1 MFEKKYPFPD
11 KRRYK
16 RLDQIFPVEF
26 RYLNE
31 QNLPSSDWFQGFTQ
45 DVSEGGLC
53 LIVHHLRAEDFRRLE
68 DQNTRLLLAIHIP
81 IGSESVAATA
91 RPAWIK
97 GVPGEASCEQC
108 AIGISYEKIS
118 AKDNRRILRYVKL
131 RSLFKA
137 AAIVFSFFL
146 SLGLVFSGFYGAKL
160 RLENDRLITSF
171 SVNLSRQQYLMQEER
186 GLQLRIDEMKFLLSQ
201 SDRKIEN
208 LSLQVLSA
216 RQNNK
221 EKAASLSEGIDFL
234 RKYQEQIKANLSEF
248 AAKKATTE
256 GSFRTK
262 AQEASLLEEKIV
274 KKFLRWLK
282 SHQNNRTGLAAS
294 FEGDEDVTDWGFTY
308 DQALAAIVFIES
320 GDPADAKRIFDFYTS
335 VPGSGA
341 NGFADAYYASSGDV
355 AEPMAH
361 AGPNIWLGVAVL
373 RYTEK
378 TNDQQYLNLAQRIAQ
393 WLETLKDSEGGLR
406 GGDGLSWY
414 STEHN
419 LDAYAF
425 YSMFFELT
433 NEEVY
438 RSRADQAL
446 QWLNK
451 NAYSNISAPLVK
463 RGKGDATIAT
473 DTYAWSITAIG
484 PKRLKEIGMDPD
496 RIMDFAID
504 NCSVSVNYQKPQGES
519 SVIKGF
525 DFAKHQNLAR
535 GGVVSCEWT
544 GQMIL
549 AFKIMADY
557 HKGLG
562 DASATQRYRGLADFY
577 TSELAKMITTSP
589 SPVGQG
595 EFCLPYASCEL
606 ADTGHGWRTPK
617 GNRTGSVAA
626 TAYAILAIDGFN
638 PLRLNKL

>member
-1 MFEKKYPFPD
+1 MFEKKYPFVD
-11 KRRYK
+11 KRRFK

-31 QNLPSSDWFQGFTQ
+31 QNQPSSDWFQGFTQ

-53 LIVHHLRAEDFRRLE
+53 LIVCHLKAEDLRRLE
-68 DQNTRLLLAIHIP
+68 DQNTRLSLAIHIP

-91 RPAWIK
+91 RPAWVK
-97 GVPGEASCEQC
+97 GIQGEQS

-118 AKDNRRILRYVKL
+118 AKDNRRILRYVGL
-131 RSLFKA
+131 RSFFKA
-137 AAIVFSFFL
+137 VAIAFSFFL

-160 RLENDRLITSF
+160 RLENEKLIVSF
-171 SVNLSRQQYLMQEER
+171 SANLSRQQDLMREEKSY
-186 GLQLRIDEMKFLLSQ
+186 QLRIDEMEFLLSQ
-201 SDRKIEN
+201 SGRKIEN
-208 LSLQVLSA
+208 LQGQLLKA
-216 RQNNK
+216 RQDNK
-221 EKAASLSEGIDFL
+221 EKAVSLSEGIDFL
-234 RKYQEQIKANLSEF
+234 RRYQEQIKTNLSELV
-248 AAKKATTE
+248 AKKARTE
-256 GSFRTK
+256 GSFNTK
-262 AQEASLLEEKIV
+262 AQEVSLLEEKIME
-274 KKFLRWLK
+274 KFFRWLR
-282 SHQNNRTGLAAS
+282 SHQNNRTGLVIS
-294 FEGDEDVTDWGFTY
+294 FEGDDAVADWGFTY
-308 DQALAAIVFIES
+308 DQALAAIVFIQL
-320 GDPADAKRIFDFYTS
+320 GDPADAKRIFDFYTA

-341 NGFADAYYASSGDV
+341 NGFADAYYASTGDV
-355 AEPMAH
+355 AESMAH

-378 TNDQQYLNLAQRIAQ
+378 TNDRQYLDLARRIAQ
-393 WLETLKDSEGGLR
+393 WLEILKDSEGGLR
-406 GGDGLSWY
+406 GGQSLSWY

-425 YSMFFELT
+425 YSMLFVLT
-433 NEEVY
+433 NEENY
-438 RSRADQAL
+438 RTRSEQEL
-446 QWLNK
+446 LWLNK
-451 NAYSNISAPLVK
+451 NVYSNISSPIVK

-484 PKRLKEIGMDPD
+484 PKKLKSIGMDPD

-504 NCSVSVNYQKPQGES
+504 NCRVSVNYQKPQGES
-519 SVIKGF
+519 FVVKGF

-544 GQMIL
+544 AQMIL

-562 DASATQRYRGLADFY
+562 DVPAAQRYRDLADFY
-577 TSELAKMITTSP
+577 TCELVKMTTTSP

-595 EFCLPYASCEL
+595 EFCLPYASCEF

-638 PLRLNKL
+638 PLKL